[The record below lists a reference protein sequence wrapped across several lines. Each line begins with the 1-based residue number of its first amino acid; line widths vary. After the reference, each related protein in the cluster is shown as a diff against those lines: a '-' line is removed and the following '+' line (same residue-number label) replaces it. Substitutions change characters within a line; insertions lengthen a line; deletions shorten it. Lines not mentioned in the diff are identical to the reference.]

1 MKLLIT
7 KTDELINLKTINENL
22 KIKLKKEIEYLN
34 GSLSL
39 EILKIPKQLSTHKI
53 NKSVLPFYF

>member
-22 KIKLKKEIEYLN
+22 KIKLKNEVEYIN
-34 GSLSL
+34 NSLSL
-39 EILKIPKQLSTHKI
+39 ELLKIPK
-53 NKSVLPFYF
+53 

>member
-22 KIKLKKEIEYLN
+22 KIKLKKEVEYLN
-34 GSLSL
+34 GSLTL
-39 EILKIPKQLSTHKI
+39 EILKIPK
-53 NKSVLPFYF
+53 